1 MQNTTSQVLYQ
12 YWNDVR
18 GSRLAP
24 RRFEIEPAR
33 FSAILPETFVIECEE
48 GAGHRFRLAGTRVG
62 DKLGF
67 ELRGR
72 DFTDLFDPECRA
84 DIKPTLQAVTQ
95 RGAVAMFDIDMPAA
109 SGRRARFEIIV
120 LPLVHTDERLT
131 RILGAIS
138 TLDHQ
143 AWLGSEPLLPG
154 RMVASEVI
162 WPDGRPHAVAKRMST
177 QNLFRND
184 FARSRIVRDQRRVFR
199 VYDGG
204 R

>member
-18 GSRLAP
+18 GARIAP

-33 FSAILPETFVIECEE
+33 FSTILPETFVIECEE
-48 GAGHRFRLAGTRVG
+48 GVGYRFRLAGTRVG
-62 DKLGF
+62 EKLGF

-72 DFTDLFDPECRA
+72 DLLDLFDTRCHA
-84 DIKPTLQAVTQ
+84 DIKPILQTVTQ
-95 RGAVAMFDIDMPAA
+95 QGAVGLVDIDFPAP
-109 SGRRARFEIIV
+109 SGRTARFEIIV
-120 LPLVHTDERLT
+120 LPLVHTEERLT
-131 RILGAIS
+131 RLLGAIS

-143 AWLGSEPLLPG
+143 PWLGSEPLQPG
-154 RMVASEVI
+154 RLTASEII
-162 WPDGRPHAVAKRMST
+162 WPDGRPHAVATRMAP
-177 QNLFRND
+177 QNPFRND
-184 FARSRIVRDQRRVFR
+184 FARSRLVRNQRRVFR